1 MNNFDI
7 VILTFNE
14 ESHVGR
20 IFEYL
25 IREAFLGQVYVVDSY
40 SIDKT
45 VSICRHYGA
54 TVVQREFESQASS
67 IRYFVDNLVDESRF
81 FLRLDADEIPNPGS
95 LGRLSD
101 LISRAEPD
109 CAGFSV
115 IRDIQFMGKKL
126 RYGGTRV
133 RMNRIFH
140 PQRSEIDGRLMDEHF
155 VPLEGFHFDNSNLV
169 ITDVAEVSGS
179 FLLEKHAKYASR
191 EIQALTEGKD
201 ISGVA
206 GRQTYYKLP
215 QFLRVLMLAFYRY
228 IFLLGF
234 LDGRAGL
241 YFVLLNTVIY
251 RMSVDFLLGF
261 RRNK

>member
-7 VILTFNE
+7 VILTYNE

-20 IFEYL
+20 IFECL
-25 IREAFLGQVYVVDSY
+25 IQESFLGQVYVVDSY
-40 SIDKT
+40 SIDET

-54 TVVQREFESQASS
+54 TVIQREFKSQAES
-67 IRYFVDNLVDESRF
+67 IGYFVDNLVEKSRF
-81 FLRLDADEIPNPGS
+81 FLRLDADEIPEPGS

-101 LISRAEPD
+101 LISQAETD

-115 IRDIQFMGKKL
+115 IRDIQFMGERL

-140 PQRSEIDGRLMDEHF
+140 PERSQIDGRLMDEHF
-155 VPLEGFHFDNSNLV
+155 VPLEGFHFHNSSLV
-169 ITDVAEVSGS
+169 ITDVAKVSGS
-179 FLLEKHAKYASR
+179 FLLEKHAKYARR
-191 EIQALTEGKD
+191 EIEALSEGKE
-201 ISGVA
+201 IGSVV
-206 GRQTYYKLP
+206 GRQMYYRLP
-215 QFLRVLMLAFYRY
+215 RFLRVLSLAFYRY
-228 IFLLGF
+228 IVLLGF

-251 RMSVDFLLGF
+251 RMSVDFLLGY